1 MFSSGHQFINESGAF
16 HASAPGES
24 TTGSKDT
31 IGDNNNGNVDDDED
45 VL

>member
-1 MFSSGHQFINESGAF
+1 MFSSGLRLINESGGF
-16 HASAPGES
+16 HARTPGES